1 MEQID
6 IIGSDI
12 PNHHLR
18 KDEPNCNKSVGA
30 YCAGVSTV
38 AMACGE
44 PGMRRNG
51 LRILVEINNKLYEE
65 VSFGNNAA
73 DTINGKRRIRGD

>member
-1 MEQID
+1 
-6 IIGSDI
+6 
-12 PNHHLR
+12 
-18 KDEPNCNKSVGA
+18 
-30 YCAGVSTV
+30 
-38 AMACGE
+38 MACGE

-73 DTINGKRRIRGD
+73 DVLQQCCHQCAAMLSVWQLYAYRPYSYYGQELEN